1 MKPANFDIQAIRAA
15 WESISA
21 MLLEE
26 IAADQGESVNDTLN
40 PSRSSAKLKPALAY
54 STPEKFARP

>member
-1 MKPANFDIQAIRAA
+1 MKPADFDIQAIRAA

-26 IAADQGESVNDTLN
+26 IEADQGESVNDKVN
-40 PSRSSAKLKPALAY
+40 PSRSSSKLNPALAY
-54 STPEKFARP
+54 STPENSRG